1 MTRPQ
6 RQEFSFIVPP
16 EAAGRRLDRF
26 LAARLAE
33 AGLSR
38 SRLQGLIEQGLVS
51 TGNDRALKAGTLL
64 LAGEEVRVA
73 VPPPVAV
80 ELVPEPVE
88 FTILYEDESLVVL
101 AKPPGLVVHPGAG
114 HQRGTLVHG
123 LLHRCSHLSGISG
136 ELRPGIVHRLDK
148 DTSGCLVVAKND
160 EAHQALL
167 AQFKDK
173 QVEKIYQALV
183 LGVIKEEQG
192 RVDLPIGRHPVN
204 RRKMAVTARGGR
216 EAVTHWRVLERFS
229 AGYTLLEVRLETGRT
244 HQIRVHLANL
254 GHPLAGDAVYG
265 RQQRE
270 AQRFGIS
277 RQWLHALR
285 LAFIHPVSGERLEFT
300 APLWFD
306 LAASLARLRQ
316 ADTEEQR

>member
-1 MTRPQ
+1 MTRPE
-6 RQEFSFIVPP
+6 RQEFSFLVPP

-26 LAARLAE
+26 LAARLAD

-51 TGNDRALKAGTLL
+51 ISGGRALKAGTPLT
-64 LAGEEVRVA
+64 AGEEVRVT

-80 ELVPEPVE
+80 ELIPEPVA
-88 FTILYEDESLVVL
+88 FTILYEDEHLAVL

-114 HQRGTLVHG
+114 HSQGTLVHG

-160 EAHQALL
+160 AAHQALL
-167 AQFKDK
+167 AQFKRK
-173 QVEKIYQALV
+173 EVEKIYHALV
-183 LGVIKEEQG
+183 VGVIKEEEG

-204 RRKMAVTARGGR
+204 RQKMAVAVRGGR

-244 HQIRVHLANL
+244 HQIRVHLANM
-254 GHPLAGDAVYG
+254 GYPLAGDEVYG
-265 RQQRE
+265 RRHRE
-270 AQRFGIS
+270 TERFGIS

-285 LAFIHPVSGERLEFT
+285 LAFVHPINGQRLAFT
-300 APLWFD
+300 APLWPD
-306 LAASLARLRQ
+306 LAASLVLLRQ
-316 ADTEEQR
+316 TDKEEKR